1 MNDKEVAEVLMAYA
15 DDLNRGAVD
24 REKYLERVSGHGDE
38 LEALLH
44 LTERLKR
51 TLVPIRPSLTF
62 VNNLARQLAFSGGGE
77 AEYKARGHR
86 REIFIGAAAIGSALS
101 VIGLVAY
108 LIRNR
113 MQVKTQVA
121 SAR

>member
-1 MNDKEVAEVLMAYA
+1 MNDKEIAEVLMAYA

-24 REKYLERVSGHGDE
+24 RGKYLERVSGHGDE

-44 LTERLKR
+44 LAERLKR

-62 VNNLARQLAFSGGGE
+62 VNDLARQLAFSGSGE
-77 AEYKARGHR
+77 AEHAARGHR

-108 LIRNR
+108 LVRNR